1 MAKKIQGGTVEYKA
15 TSKGLDKVEKDAKK
29 AGKGLDK
36 AGTSAHSAD
45 RRLKGAAQAS
55 SNTTK
60 NFSKMAQGI
69 TGGLVPAYATLAANL
84 FALDA
89 VFRFLKS
96 SADFRVLKEGQLAF
110 AAATGVAYES
120 LARDIQ
126 LATRNMINFKDA
138 AQAGAI
144 GRAAGLSATQLNQLS
159 EAAFTVSIALGRDV
173 TDSFNR
179 LVRGVTKAEPELLDE
194 LGIVLR
200 LEEATTKYA
209 AALGLN
215 KNQLS
220 IYQKSQ
226 AVVNEVLGQ
235 AERKFG
241 KINAIM
247 EPNAN
252 SISQLGVAFEESIDK
267 IRMFIAPFVE
277 GVASIMAKDIQLV
290 TLAVIGFGSAII
302 KSVIPSTEMLIQ
314 RQEEMAAQHIAR
326 QEQMKRNYEDLAI
339 KKKMLANTPM
349 EQISATTFA
358 KDQGFLDQIGG
369 KGGEKLRSG
378 GTLTGRELGG
388 LKSVF
393 ARNASYVADM
403 TEDTKKMWGGMIDN
417 MIENGGELDDEWSLK
432 MQKMKL
438 DGESFFM
445 PMQQG
450 WDNMVHSFDKGMAS
464 VMTWVSRI
472 MGAVAIISIAW
483 MVGKA
488 VWNWLNADHL
498 DKVAKY
504 TERLNEL
511 SEAANRV
518 NAEMSKMNEV
528 LEAGLLYGAE
538 KDIFIGEM
546 LASSSMLEGIKNLE
560 NLRHQS
566 HLAEEEFLNLELA
579 TINTMRE
586 LEKADSRFKKFREQ
600 LELGRPMAEWI
611 EGFKALRLEILD
623 VMTAQKQLIE
633 TTSELIKAQN
643 RLVQSLPKL
652 PYQDIIELLEKQ
664 VEAYTTLIDAG
675 KQYEGHLLRV
685 ALQIE
690 LFKEFQDIMLQMN
703 QYQRNL
709 DFMGAAGFL
718 RGDSRGTRAL
728 KVEQAR
734 QKVVEEIHK
743 FNDGILG
750 YMTAQ
755 VDADSVRAS
764 AIERQLEAQ
773 GLQIEQA
780 RRLYELE
787 KLRQNQMFMTYNT
800 LVGQFEDGLKA
811 AISGSIRGDDSGWEK
826 IGDAMA
832 KTISD
837 AMANY
842 LVEQWMSDIGLG
854 ALSPETETDRIM
866 AGADYHAALITQA
879 IRDGAFI
886 HADQILGSGTKI
898 ADSFN
903 SVGKQLNTAM
913 NSMGQ
918 NLTTIVNAMMGAEV
932 GELTEK
938 NKILNEE
945 LVQLG
950 KDLKQA
956 KIVTGPESIANE
968 ISRYKNLEKSGNL
981 LELINTPGF
990 KRAESMIGREYFSD
1004 GSLYNS
1010 DSYYPYWKRNLMATL
1025 GEDDYGGAYS
1035 GVASNYGKIP
1045 VGKTFTRGNYGSS
1058 DWERYRHYTHPD
1070 FQHLNEGERPDWAR
1084 MGVAG
1089 THNMPIRGMA
1099 HTPIQGGQE
1108 AVEEAQRKALD
1119 DVEWFQEGKGK
1130 KWIDNFGDWLESQI
1144 GTSGELV
1151 SEIQGKIDTITAEIG
1166 SNTEKIKALGG
1177 TEWDGSDW
1185 AGDTSDK
1192 DERTKEMLKLAF
1204 IEAMEV
1210 SNWDGAGIG
1219 YGAAGVA
1226 DASSTSD
1233 PTKILNPDGSVNQAF
1248 IDNFNGTW
1256 EELLQAFKDAKDD
1269 VDDDDDDKSDGF
1281 SNFKKGVSTFG
1292 TVVGA
1297 YGVLAGEEE
1306 KTAKLMAKVA
1316 KLQMAIVIAEQVKL
1330 GLEASMAASSNP
1342 IFAFFKAFFGFGRYG
1357 GVFSPTGKSFATGGI
1372 AQGPTSGY
1380 GAVLHGTEAVVPLGN
1395 DRSIPVKMQGGGQQI
1410 NTTINV
1416 SADGAVD
1423 TTSDEEQGRALGQA
1437 IQVAVLEEIS
1447 KQQRPGGVLAG

>member
-326 QEQMKRNYEDLAI
+326 QEQMKRTYEDLAI

-600 LELGRPMAEWI
+600 LELGRPMA
-611 EGFKALRLEILD
+611 
-623 VMTAQKQLIE
+623 
-633 TTSELIKAQN
+633 
-643 RLVQSLPKL
+643 
-652 PYQDIIELLEKQ
+652 
-664 VEAYTTLIDAG
+664 
-675 KQYEGHLLRV
+675 
-685 ALQIE
+685 
-690 LFKEFQDIMLQMN
+690 
-703 QYQRNL
+703 
-709 DFMGAAGFL
+709 
-718 RGDSRGTRAL
+718 
-728 KVEQAR
+728 
-734 QKVVEEIHK
+734 
-743 FNDGILG
+743 
-750 YMTAQ
+750 
-755 VDADSVRAS
+755 
-764 AIERQLEAQ
+764 
-773 GLQIEQA
+773 
-780 RRLYELE
+780 
-787 KLRQNQMFMTYNT
+787 
-800 LVGQFEDGLKA
+800 
-811 AISGSIRGDDSGWEK
+811 
-826 IGDAMA
+826 
-832 KTISD
+832 
-837 AMANY
+837 
-842 LVEQWMSDIGLG
+842 
-854 ALSPETETDRIM
+854 
-866 AGADYHAALITQA
+866 
-879 IRDGAFI
+879 
-886 HADQILGSGTKI
+886 
-898 ADSFN
+898 
-903 SVGKQLNTAM
+903 
-913 NSMGQ
+913 
-918 NLTTIVNAMMGAEV
+918 
-932 GELTEK
+932 
-938 NKILNEE
+938 
-945 LVQLG
+945 
-950 KDLKQA
+950 
-956 KIVTGPESIANE
+956 
-968 ISRYKNLEKSGNL
+968 
-981 LELINTPGF
+981 
-990 KRAESMIGREYFSD
+990 
-1004 GSLYNS
+1004 
-1010 DSYYPYWKRNLMATL
+1010 
-1025 GEDDYGGAYS
+1025 
-1035 GVASNYGKIP
+1035 
-1045 VGKTFTRGNYGSS
+1045 
-1058 DWERYRHYTHPD
+1058 
-1070 FQHLNEGERPDWAR
+1070 
-1084 MGVAG
+1084 
-1089 THNMPIRGMA
+1089 
-1099 HTPIQGGQE
+1099 
-1108 AVEEAQRKALD
+1108 
-1119 DVEWFQEGKGK
+1119 
-1130 KWIDNFGDWLESQI
+1130 
-1144 GTSGELV
+1144 
-1151 SEIQGKIDTITAEIG
+1151 
-1166 SNTEKIKALGG
+1166 
-1177 TEWDGSDW
+1177 
-1185 AGDTSDK
+1185 
-1192 DERTKEMLKLAF
+1192 
-1204 IEAMEV
+1204 
-1210 SNWDGAGIG
+1210 
-1219 YGAAGVA
+1219 
-1226 DASSTSD
+1226 
-1233 PTKILNPDGSVNQAF
+1233 
-1248 IDNFNGTW
+1248 
-1256 EELLQAFKDAKDD
+1256 
-1269 VDDDDDDKSDGF
+1269 
-1281 SNFKKGVSTFG
+1281 
-1292 TVVGA
+1292 
-1297 YGVLAGEEE
+1297 
-1306 KTAKLMAKVA
+1306 
-1316 KLQMAIVIAEQVKL
+1316 
-1330 GLEASMAASSNP
+1330 
-1342 IFAFFKAFFGFGRYG
+1342 
-1357 GVFSPTGKSFATGGI
+1357 
-1372 AQGPTSGY
+1372 
-1380 GAVLHGTEAVVPLGN
+1380 
-1395 DRSIPVKMQGGGQQI
+1395 
-1410 NTTINV
+1410 
-1416 SADGAVD
+1416 
-1423 TTSDEEQGRALGQA
+1423 
-1437 IQVAVLEEIS
+1437 
-1447 KQQRPGGVLAG
+1447 